1 MIMKIKFISLIISL
15 LLSNGLFGYSRK
27 TTETC
32 TVTYMANEG
41 FLIKTK
47 NSKVLID
54 ALFGGIKGKWCDQPG
69 DSVSGLM
76 TSGIVPFD
84 NINIVLV
91 SHRHSDH
98 FNAPMTID
106 FLKNNKK
113 SFLICPDQ
121 VNERL
126 KLTAGFSEVYD
137 QIIPIRSQEHPD
149 TSFIVN
155 GISIRAMRL
164 KHGSWIET
172 DSATGKRV
180 DLHEGVE
187 NIGYLIEQDGFSILH
202 TGDCNSANK
211 PQFNAYNL
219 SAKEIDAAFFDRAFL
234 RPEGLDIIS
243 ENISTKNIILMH
255 IEPARREYYK
265 TYVKDIPG
273 FFVFREQME
282 QKVIIKQDNK

>member
-1 MIMKIKFISLIISL
+1 MQAKLILVISILFAK
-15 LLSNGLFGYSRK
+15 GLFVYSQK
-27 TTETC
+27 MTDTC
-32 TVTYMANEG
+32 TVTYTANEG
-41 FLIKTK
+41 FLIETT
-47 NSKVLID
+47 NHKVLID
-54 ALFGGIKGKWCDQPG
+54 ALFGNIKGNWCDQPG
-69 DSVSGLM
+69 DSVSRLM
-76 TSGIVPFD
+76 TSGVVPFD

-98 FNAPMTID
+98 FNALMTID
-106 FLKNNKK
+106 FLRNNKK
-113 SFLICPDQ
+113 SVLICPDQ

-126 KLTAGFSEVYD
+126 KLVAGCSEVSKR
-137 QIIPIRSQEHPD
+137 IIAIRSQEHPD

-172 DSATGKRV
+172 DSATGKSV

-187 NIGYLIEQDGFSILH
+187 NIGYLIEQDGFTILH

-211 PQFNAYNL
+211 TQFNAYNL
-219 SAKEIDAAFFDRAFL
+219 STKEIDVVFFDRAFL
-234 RPEGLDIIS
+234 RPEGIDIIS
-243 ENISTKNIILMH
+243 ENISAKNIILMH

-282 QKVIIKQDNK
+282 QKVIIK